1 MTVGTPEGHPTA
13 IQSDQPQAELATS
26 IFAST
31 PNSGCHGGSLPQIVR
46 WFGSQL
52 ERCEATDADRC
63 GEAAELGRNVTE
75 RARAASPVPKV
86 P

>member
-1 MTVGTPEGHPTA
+1 MTAGTPEARPTA
-13 IQSDQPQAELATS
+13 IQSVQTQAQLATS

-31 PNSGCHGGSLPQIVR
+31 PNSGCHGGSLPYIFR

-75 RARAASPVPKV
+75 RAKAANPVPKV